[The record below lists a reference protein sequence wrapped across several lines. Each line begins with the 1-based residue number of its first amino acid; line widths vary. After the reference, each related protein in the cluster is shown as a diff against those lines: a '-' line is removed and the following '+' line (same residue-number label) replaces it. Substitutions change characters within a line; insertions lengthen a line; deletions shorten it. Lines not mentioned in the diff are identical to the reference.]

1 MTDTTWM
8 WIGFNAFVLAML
20 ALDLGVFHRKTHVVS
35 VKESLAWT
43 GVWVTLAL
51 AFNAGLWYFA
61 SQQKALEFFTGYL
74 IEKSLSVD
82 NVFVLALLFS
92 CFAVPAQYQHKVLFW
107 VILGALIMRAIMIF
121 AGAALINQFSWII
134 YIFGA
139 CLILTGIKMV
149 VKRDK
154 QGRRRRARLRRLL
167 ARLRRSN
174 YVYDSVRF
182 QTTPRAWLG
191 HSEPIGARR
200 SARTV

>member
-1 MTDTTWM
+1 MNTVAFYDTKPDDRDYLERAPDA
-8 WIGFNAFVLAML
+8 GRLHCQ
-20 ALDLGVFHRKTHVVS
+20 FHDFRLSSET
-35 VKESLAWT
+35 A
-43 GVWVTLAL
+43 A
-51 AFNAGLWYFA
+51 
-61 SQQKALEFFTGYL
+61 
-74 IEKSLSVD
+74 SVD
-82 NVFVLALLFS
+82 NVFVFALLFS
-92 CFAVPAQYQHKVLFW
+92 CFAVPVQYQHKVLFW

-139 CLILTGIKMV
+139 FLILTGIKMV

-182 QTTPRAWLG
+182 QTTPRAWRG